1 MFGIGQWVE
10 PEAILKS
17 MVEESLDCRELVE
30 IGILETSPLRTQ
42 KQVRSIMGKA
52 KIALENTWI
61 PTNGLLVELWL

>member
-10 PEAILKS
+10 AEAILKS
-17 MVEESLDCRELVE
+17 VVEKSLDCLELVE

-52 KIALENTWI
+52 KIALENT
-61 PTNGLLVELWL
+61 